1 MLGFFPRT
9 GASAPLFNNRIGGEA
24 VDKDRAGDALA
35 GGKPM
40 AGDKAAA
47 ATVARL
53 VTDRRRGENLAD
65 LLAEQI
71 EASAIAVYE
80 DGAQWCV
87 DIHFADPPDQVA
99 FRARLSGLAGEET
112 AQAFRFETVAARDW
126 VAASLAGLQ
135 PVGAGRFVVHG
146 AHDRARIPPNR
157 IAIEIEASLAFG
169 TGHHGTTRGCL
180 LALDR
185 LVKAQAGRGRR
196 PRPSR
201 QARRSVALDIGTGS
215 GVLAI
220 AAAKTM
226 RGGVL
231 GSDVDPAAVRV
242 ARENARRNGV
252 GEFVDVIL
260 GNGLADSR
268 LTARGPYPL
277 VIANILLEPLKG
289 LAAGVARLLAPG
301 GRAVLSGL
309 LPAHANAALAIYRS
323 HGLRLVQRIVL
334 DGWITLILARPPRAR
349 PPPPARSAG
358 VSRRS

>member
-1 MLGFFPRT
+1 M
-9 GASAPLFNNRIGGEA
+9 SGEA
-24 VDKDRAGDALA
+24 VEKDRAGGAQA
-35 GGKPM
+35 SSNP
-40 AGDKAAA
+40 AIGDKAAA
-47 ATVARL
+47 PATVARL
-53 VTDRRRGENLAD
+53 VTDRRRGQSLAD
-65 LLAEQI
+65 LLAEQMD
-71 EASAIAVYE
+71 ASAIALYE

-87 DIHFADPPDQVA
+87 EIHFADPPDQVA
-99 FRARLSGLAGEET
+99 FRTRLSGLAGEET

-135 PVGAGRFVVHG
+135 PVRAGRFVVHG
-146 AHDRARIPPNR
+146 AHDRARIPRNR

-185 LVKAQAGRGRR
+185 LVKAEAGCRRR
-196 PRPSR
+196 PRLSR

-231 GSDVDPAAVRV
+231 GSDLDPAAVRV
-242 ARENARRNGV
+242 ARENTRRNGV
-252 GEFVDVIL
+252 CEFVEVIQAT
-260 GNGLADSR
+260 GLAASR
-268 LTARGPYPL
+268 FKARGPYPL
-277 VIANILLEPLKG
+277 VFANILLEPLKR

-301 GRAVLSGL
+301 GRVVLSGL
-309 LPAHANAALAIYRS
+309 LPTHANAALAIYRS

-334 DGWITLILARPPRAR
+334 DGWITLILTRPPRGR
-349 PPPPARSAG
+349 LPPPARNLG